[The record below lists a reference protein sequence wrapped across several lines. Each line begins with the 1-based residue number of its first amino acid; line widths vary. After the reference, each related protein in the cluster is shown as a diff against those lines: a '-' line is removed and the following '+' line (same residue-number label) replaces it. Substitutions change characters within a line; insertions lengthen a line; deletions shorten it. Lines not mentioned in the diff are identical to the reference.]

1 MNTLDL
7 LRADRVLTV
16 VRAPEISDARDLCAA
31 LVAGGIHVVE
41 LTYTTP
47 DLPRHLER
55 AASTA
60 GETGAVVGAGTVQ
73 TGAQAQQAIDAG
85 AQFLVTPGQG
95 PDAASIAAAAT
106 SAGIPVV
113 LGAFTPSEVMTALA
127 LGSAAVKIFPA
138 HQLGPRYV
146 KDLNGP
152 FPGVPLIPSGGVNAD
167 NARDFLDAGALAV
180 SAGTNVVSPAD
191 VTAADWPTITTKA
204 KTFCQAL
211 TPTN

>member
-1 MNTLDL
+1 VNTLEL

-60 GETGAVVGAGTVQ
+60 SETGAVVGAGTVQ
-73 TGAQAQQAIDAG
+73 TADQATQAINAG

-95 PDAASIAAAAT
+95 PEAAAIADAAQA
-106 SAGIPVV
+106 AGIPVV

-138 HQLGPRYV
+138 HHLGPKYF

-152 FPGVPLIPSGGVNAD
+152 FPGVPLIPSGGVNAT
-167 NARDFLDAGALAV
+167 NAHDFLAAGALAV
-180 SAGTNVVSPAD
+180 SAGTDVVSPAD
-191 VTAADWPTITTKA
+191 VAAANWSSITTKA
-204 KTFCQAL
+204 KAFCSAL
-211 TPTN
+211 

>member
-1 MNTLDL
+1 MTTLDL

-16 VRAPEISDARDLCAA
+16 VRAPQIADARDLCAA

-73 TGAQAQQAIDAG
+73 TGQQAQQAIDAG

-95 PDAASIAAAAT
+95 VEAAAIAE
-106 SAGIPVV
+106 AARAADVPVV

-138 HQLGPRYV
+138 HQLGPKYF

-152 FPGVPLIPSGGVNAD
+152 FPGVPLIPSGGINAG
-167 NARDFLDAGALAV
+167 NARDYLDAGALAV
-180 SAGTNVVSPAD
+180 SAGTDVVSPAD
-191 VTAADWPTITTKA
+191 VSAADWQTITAKA
-204 KTFCQAL
+204 KSFVAAIS
-211 TPTN
+211 

>member
-1 MNTLDL
+1 MNTLEL

-60 GETGAVVGAGTVQ
+60 ADTGAVVGAGTVQ
-73 TGAQAQQAIDAG
+73 TADQATQAIDAG

-95 PDAASIAAAAT
+95 PEAAAIADAAHA
-106 SAGIPVV
+106 AGIPVV

-138 HQLGPRYV
+138 HALGPKYF

-152 FPGVPLIPSGGVNAD
+152 FPGVPLIPSGGVNAT
-167 NARDFLDAGALAV
+167 NAHDFLTAGALAV
-180 SAGTNVVSPAD
+180 SAGTDVVSPAD
-191 VTAADWPTITTKA
+191 VAAANWESITGKA
-204 KTFCQAL
+204 KTFCAAL
-211 TPTN
+211 

>member
-1 MNTLDL
+1 MNTLEL

-47 DLPRHLER
+47 DLPRHLDR

-60 GETGAVVGAGTVQ
+60 AETGAVVGAGTVQ
-73 TGAQAQQAIDAG
+73 TADQATQAINAG

-95 PDAASIAAAAT
+95 PEAAGVAEAARA
-106 SAGIPVV
+106 AGIPVV

-127 LGSAAVKIFPA
+127 LGSTAVKIFPA
-138 HQLGPRYV
+138 HHLGPKYF

-152 FPGVPLIPSGGVNAD
+152 FPGVPLIPSGGVNAT
-167 NARDFLDAGALAV
+167 NAHDFLTAGALAV
-180 SAGTNVVSPAD
+180 SAGTDVVSPAD
-191 VTAADWPTITTKA
+191 VAAANWESITAKA
-204 KTFCQAL
+204 KTFCAAL
-211 TPTN
+211 

>member
-1 MNTLDL
+1 VNTLDL

-16 VRAPEISDARDLCAA
+16 VRAPQISDARDLCAA

-55 AASTA
+55 AATTA
-60 GETGAVVGAGTVQ
+60 AETGAVVGAGTVL
-73 TGAQAQQAIDAG
+73 TGDQATQAIDAG

-95 PDAASIAAAAT
+95 LEAAAIAEAAR
-106 SAGIPVV
+106 SADIPLV

-138 HQLGPRYV
+138 HQLGPKYF

-152 FPGVPLIPSGGVNAD
+152 FPGVPLIPSGGVNAT
-167 NARDFLDAGALAV
+167 NAADFLAAGALAV
-180 SAGTNVVSPAD
+180 SAGTNVVSPDD
-191 VTAADWPTITTKA
+191 VAASAWESITAKA
-204 KTFCQAL
+204 KAFCAAIA
-211 TPTN
+211 P

>member
-1 MNTLDL
+1 MTTLEL

-16 VRAPEISDARDLCAA
+16 VRAPEIADARDLCAA

-60 GETGAVVGAGTVQ
+60 SETGAVVGAGTVQ
-73 TGAQAQQAIDAG
+73 TADQAQQAIDAG

-95 PDAASIAAAAT
+95 PEAAAIAAAAL
-106 SAGIPVV
+106 AANVPVV

-127 LGSAAVKIFPA
+127 LGSTAVKIFPA
-138 HQLGPRYV
+138 HHLGPKYF

-152 FPGVPLIPSGGVNAD
+152 FPGVPLIPSGGVNAA
-167 NARDFLDAGALAV
+167 NARDFLAAGALAV
-180 SAGTNVVSPAD
+180 SAGTDVVSPAD
-191 VTAADWPTITTKA
+191 VAAANWDTITTKA
-204 KTFCQAL
+204 KSFCAAL
-211 TPTN
+211 T

>member
-16 VRAPEISDARDLCAA
+16 VRAPEIADARDLCAA

-60 GETGAVVGAGTVQ
+60 SETGAVVGAGTVQ
-73 TGAQAQQAIDAG
+73 TGAQAKRAIDAG

-95 PDAASIAAAAT
+95 PDAAAIAEAAR
-106 SAGIPVV
+106 SAGIPVI

-127 LGSAAVKIFPA
+127 LGSDAVKIFPA
-138 HQLGPRYV
+138 HQLGPKYF

-152 FPGVPLIPSGGVNAD
+152 FPGVPLVPSGGINAG
-167 NARDFLDAGALAV
+167 NARDYLTAGALAV
-180 SAGTNVVSPAD
+180 SAGTDVVSPAD
-191 VTAADWPTITTKA
+191 VAASNWETITAKA
-204 KTFCQAL
+204 QTFCAAIS
-211 TPTN
+211 

>member
-1 MNTLDL
+1 VNTVEL

-60 GETGAVVGAGTVQ
+60 AETGAVVGAGTVQ
-73 TGAQAQQAIDAG
+73 TADQATQAINAG

-95 PDAASIAAAAT
+95 PEAAAVAEAARA
-106 SAGIPVV
+106 AGIPVV

-138 HQLGPRYV
+138 HHLGPKYF

-152 FPGVPLIPSGGVNAD
+152 FPGVPLIPSGGVNVT
-167 NARDFLDAGALAV
+167 NAADFLAAGALAV
-180 SAGTNVVSPAD
+180 SAGTDVVAPAD
-191 VTAADWPTITTKA
+191 VAAANWDSITTKA
-204 KTFCQAL
+204 KAFCSAIA
-211 TPTN
+211 P

>member
-1 MNTLDL
+1 VNTLEL

-60 GETGAVVGAGTVQ
+60 SETGAVVGAGTVQ
-73 TGAQAQQAIDAG
+73 TADQATQAINAG

-95 PDAASIAAAAT
+95 PEAAAIAEAAHA
-106 SAGIPVV
+106 AGIPVV
-113 LGAFTPSEVMTALA
+113 LGAFTPSEVMTALS

-138 HQLGPRYV
+138 HHLGPKYF

-152 FPGVPLIPSGGVNAD
+152 FPGVPLIPSGGVNAG
-167 NARDFLDAGALAV
+167 NAHDFLTAGALAV
-180 SAGTNVVSPAD
+180 SAGTDVVSPAD
-191 VTAADWPTITTKA
+191 VAAANWSSITTKA
-204 KTFCQAL
+204 KTFCSAL
-211 TPTN
+211 

>member
-1 MNTLDL
+1 MTTLEL

-60 GETGAVVGAGTVQ
+60 AETGAVVGAGTVQ
-73 TGAQAQQAIDAG
+73 TADQATQAINAG

-95 PDAASIAAAAT
+95 PDARAIAEVAHT
-106 SAGIPVV
+106 AGIPVV

-127 LGSAAVKIFPA
+127 LGSDAVKIFPA
-138 HQLGPRYV
+138 HQLGPKYF

-152 FPGVPLIPSGGVNAD
+152 FPGVALIPSGGVNAT
-167 NARDFLDAGALAV
+167 NARDFLAAGALAV

-191 VTAADWPTITTKA
+191 VAAANWSSITTKA
-204 KTFCQAL
+204 KTFCAAL
-211 TPTN
+211 

>member
-1 MNTLDL
+1 VNTLEL

-60 GETGAVVGAGTVQ
+60 PVSAAVVGAGTVQ
-73 TGAQAQQAIDAG
+73 TGDQATQAINAG

-95 PDAASIAAAAT
+95 PEAAAIAEAARA
-106 SAGIPVV
+106 AGIPVV

-138 HQLGPRYV
+138 HQLGPKYF

-152 FPGVPLIPSGGVNAD
+152 FPGVPLIPSGGVNAT
-167 NARDFLDAGALAV
+167 NAHDFLAAGALAV
-180 SAGTNVVSPAD
+180 SAGTDVVSPAD
-191 VTAADWPTITTKA
+191 VASANWPAITTKA
-204 KTFCQAL
+204 KTFCAAL
-211 TPTN
+211 

>member
-1 MNTLDL
+1 VNTLDL

-47 DLPRHLER
+47 GLPRHLER

-60 GETGAVVGAGTVQ
+60 AETGAVVGAGTVQ
-73 TGAQAQQAIDAG
+73 TADQATQAINAG

-95 PDAASIAAAAT
+95 PEAGAIAQAAVA
-106 SAGIPVV
+106 AGIPVV

-127 LGSAAVKIFPA
+127 LGSTAVKIFPA
-138 HQLGPRYV
+138 HHLGPKYF

-152 FPGVPLIPSGGVNAD
+152 FPGVPLIPSGGVNAT
-167 NARDFLDAGALAV
+167 NAHDFLAAGALAV
-180 SAGTNVVSPAD
+180 SAGTDVVSPAD
-191 VTAADWPTITTKA
+191 VAAANWESITAKA
-204 KTFCQAL
+204 KNFCAAL
-211 TPTN
+211 